1 MRLMAARVR
10 VADPATGFLVGR
22 WLCVPPCWR
31 VRSRTV
37 REVPYQQTNLP
48 GQ

>member
-10 VADPATGFLVGR
+10 VAEPATGFLVGR
-22 WLCVPPCWR
+22 WLCVP
-31 VRSRTV
+31 
-37 REVPYQQTNLP
+37 YQQTNLP